1 MRILLALDVGN
12 TGVSVALFKGSRFF
26 HKGWMP
32 TDGPRSYES
41 LLRRFLPSRPA
52 VSEVILSSVV
62 PQATHLLK
70 KTLRKMGLPAPGVLG
85 ENIQAPVINR
95 YRIPSQVGQDRLVNA
110 AAAYEWYGGPAVIV
124 DFGTAVTLDLVSRR
138 REYLGGFIVP
148 GLEVALAALAERTA
162 LLPKVGLK
170 RPKEFLGRDTRS
182 SILSG
187 LFHGYGAMCDGL
199 VTRMRA
205 RYAPRARVVATGGHA
220 RLMAPFCRTLQ
231 VVNPDLTLQGL
242 ELTSRLVKKSC

>member
-1 MRILLALDVGN
+1 
-12 TGVSVALFKGSRFF
+12 
-26 HKGWMP
+26 
-32 TDGPRSYES
+32 
-41 LLRRFLPSRPA
+41 
-52 VSEVILSSVV
+52 
-62 PQATHLLK
+62 
-70 KTLRKMGLPAPGVLG
+70 MGLPAPGVLG
-85 ENIQAPVINR
+85 EDIQAPVINR

-162 LLPKVGLK
+162 LLPRVGLK

-199 VTRMRA
+199 VTRMKA